1 MTEKVN
7 KIARYIQLW
16 QNFTFVISVTRHLD
30 FSIFLGCHLLFRMMT
45 LFSTDDGL

>member
-16 QNFTFVISVTRHLD
+16 QNYAFVISVTRHLD
-30 FSIFLGCHLLFRMMT
+30 FSNFWECHLLFLKMT

>member
-16 QNFTFVISVTRHLD
+16 QNYAFVISVTRHLD
-30 FSIFLGCHLLFRMMT
+30 FSIFLGVICYF
-45 LFSTDDGL
+45 GL

>member
-16 QNFTFVISVTRHLD
+16 QNYAFVISVTRHLD
-30 FSIFLGCHLLFRMMT
+30 FSIFWGVICYF
-45 LFSTDDGL
+45 G